1 MGATLGS
8 NSNKVWGKTSAALRA
23 KDYKTAGKE
32 KKAVEVAQRQLRA
45 ARDKVLRK
53 RLMLNGR
60 DVCARSLPDRWPR
73 VCSAALNSEFNL
85 T

>member
-53 RLMLNGR
+53 SVMLNGGC
-60 DVCARSLPDRWPR
+60 DVCARSLPDISPR
-73 VCSAALNSEFNL
+73 ACSAALNSI
-85 T
+85 